1 MLSLEGMTANVS
13 WLPHLN
19 KLKSDEDN
27 YLYLDFGSI
36 RTSIPLVSSLFGIY
50 YSVAFQFNDITI
62 KSFIDAVTRKSK
74 SIDLTDHDT
83 DKQRKI
89 RINVS
94 GACKNITIN
103 DLIHMINLVPNKIV
117 EIIID
122 GCDIS
127 KMIEL
132 AKARGQI
139 SKMADGSENF
149 DGYTPSGLPLLF
161 ACIEREPEN

>member
-1 MLSLEGMTANVS
+1 
-13 WLPHLN
+13 
-19 KLKSDEDN
+19 
-27 YLYLDFGSI
+27 
-36 RTSIPLVSSLFGIY
+36 
-50 YSVAFQFNDITI
+50 VAFQFNDITI
-62 KSFIDAVTRKSK
+62 KSFIDAVTRKAK
-74 SIDLTDHDT
+74 SIDLTDYGT

-122 GCDIS
+122 GCNIS
-127 KMIEL
+127 QMIEL
-132 AKARGQI
+132 AKARGKI
-139 SKMADGSENF
+139 TKIEDGSEMF

-161 ACIEREPEN
+161 ACIDREPEN